1 MTAFAFN
8 VIKYFICF
16 LSPREKKI
24 NKIEISG
31 YKNIVCMVSLIC
43 KDQV

>member
-16 LSPREKKI
+16 LSPREKKLTKLKLVVT
-24 NKIEISG
+24 KILFVWS
-31 YKNIVCMVSLIC
+31 V
-43 KDQV
+43 